1 MCAYLAG
8 ESASGSSRPVRIDR
22 QGGTRG
28 QPRVD
33 LYSLTLAG
41 FRRFEDAW
49 INLEGKAIAILGPNE
64 SGKSSLLKALTL
76 FNDDTGVPGSWI
88 TRGPTY
94 PAGHVVARLRLRLGR
109 SERSTIPWRVPSE
122 QGIWLIVSKTTEGP
136 RHFAF
141 EPPVTR
147 PKQARAKA
155 RKAIDSMLANFWA
168 EPEPSEESD
177 VEPGELHDA
186 LQTLTN
192 ELDSEADTLTGEAL
206 GLLDEARKLLK
217 QTAADVD
224 EGPSL
229 REAATRMEER
239 LDAAARVERLPS
251 REDLAR
257 SLGPSM
263 PTFLEFDDDNR
274 TLLTEYDITK
284 SSNLNAAF
292 RNLAKLGG
300 LDISDLRTAI
310 TESDDGKVRHLLTS
324 AERKINAALKRGWN
338 QSYLGVSFRD
348 VGMAIRITLSSHEND
363 FFKLD
368 ERSDGLR
375 IFVALRAFL
384 EAKGTPVKP
393 ILLVDEA
400 ESHLHYD
407 AQVDLIRMFDQQKD
421 AQEVIYTTHSVGC
434 LPQDL
439 GRGSRLVVS
448 SKSDTRSTIT
458 NSWTSSDAG
467 VSPLT
472 AAMGARVLSLTP
484 SRNVV
489 ITEGPSDASLLP
501 SLIREAISSTAL
513 DYQMV
518 AGLAGI
524 TKERVQWLEGEAAR
538 VIYLADGDTEGAK
551 LAKTVRDAG
560 VEPSRVLSLPADL
573 SLEDLIEPQLY
584 VDAVNNLLK
593 SWPPNVS
600 GITIADLN
608 SASRPASV
616 KKWCKANG
624 TEAPGKLAVGEEV
637 IRMMQ
642 GLSPR
647 RNRQWLDA
655 NQKPTVARLH
665 GQITEAINR
674 MPAPGDSPPAV
685 DAGRAQ

>member
-1 MCAYLAG
+1 
-8 ESASGSSRPVRIDR
+8 
-22 QGGTRG
+22 
-28 QPRVD
+28 VD
-33 LYSLTLAG
+33 LYSLTLTG

-49 INLEGKAIAILGPNE
+49 INLDGKAIAILGPNE

-76 FNDDTGVPGSWI
+76 FNDESGVPGPWI

-94 PAGHVVARLRLRLGR
+94 PAGHVVAHLRFRLSR
-109 SERSTIPWRVPSE
+109 SERSTIPWRVPGE
-122 QGIWLIVSKTTEGP
+122 QGIWLIVSKTAEGP
-136 RHFAF
+136 RQFAF

-155 RKAIDSMLANFWA
+155 RKGIDSMLAKFRS
-168 EPEPSEESD
+168 EPAPGEESE
-177 VEPGELHDA
+177 VEPDELHDA
-186 LQTLTN
+186 LQSLRH
-192 ELDSEADTLTGEAL
+192 ELDSDADTLTNEAL
-206 GLLDEARKLLK
+206 GLLEETRNLLK

-224 EGPSL
+224 DDPAL
-229 REAATRMEER
+229 REAATRIGEA
-239 LDAAARVERLPS
+239 LDAAAKVERLPS
-251 REDLAR
+251 PEELAR
-257 SLGPSM
+257 NLGPSM

-274 TLLTEYDITK
+274 DLLVEYDISK
-284 SSNLNAAF
+284 NSNFNAAF

-300 LDISDLRTAI
+300 LDVSALRKAI

-324 AERKINAALKRGWN
+324 AERKINTALKRGWN

-348 VGMAIRITLSSHEND
+348 VGMAIRITLSSHESD

-384 EAKGTPVKP
+384 EAKGRPVKP

-400 ESHLHYD
+400 ERHLHYD

-421 AQEVIYTTHSVGC
+421 AKEVVYTTHSVGC

-448 SKSDTRSTIT
+448 STTGTRSTIT
-458 NSWTSSDAG
+458 NSWTSSGAG

-501 SLIREAISSTAL
+501 SLIREATNSTAL

-524 TKERVQWLEGEAAR
+524 TNERVRWLEGEAAR
-538 VIYLADGDTEGAK
+538 VIYLADGDTEGVK
-551 LAKTVRDAG
+551 LAKTVRDGG
-560 VEPSRVLSLPADL
+560 VESSRVLSLPANL
-573 SLEDLIEPQLY
+573 TLEELIEPQLY
-584 VDAVNNLLK
+584 VDAVNNLLR

-600 GITIADLN
+600 GITIADLSSVN
-608 SASRPASV
+608 RSAAV
-616 KKWCKANG
+616 TKWCKVHG

-642 GLSPR
+642 GPSPR

-655 NQKPTVARLH
+655 NQKPAVAALH
-665 GQITEAINR
+665 GHITEAITK
-674 MPAPGDSPPAV
+674 MPAPGTSPPVV
-685 DAGRAQ
+685 DDPVAE